1 MDMNLTAYRDLSS
14 AALRERI
21 RQGEFDGPT
30 AGLANG
36 YAQANLMIVRRE
48 LAYDF
53 LLFCQR
59 NPKPCPLLDVTDPGS
74 FEPRH
79 AAPGADIRTDFP
91 RYRIYRNGELDQ
103 EVQDITPFWED
114 DMVAFLIG
122 CSFSFEAALLA
133 NGVPV
138 RHIEDGHNV
147 PMYRTTIAC
156 QPAGR
161 LSGPMVVS
169 MRPMPANKV
178 VRAVQVTSRFPSVH
192 GAPVHVGDPRL
203 LGIADLAKP
212 DFGEPSELREGEV
225 PVFWACGVTPQA
237 VAMQARPELV
247 ITHAPGHMFITDLR
261 DEQLGVI

>member
-1 MDMNLTAYRDLSS
+1 MDTTRYRHLSPVE
-14 AALRERI
+14 LRQRI
-21 RQGEFDGPT
+21 RQGELSGPT

-36 YAQANLMIVRRE
+36 YAQANLMIVRRD

-59 NPKPCPLLDVTDPGS
+59 NPKPCPLLDVTDVGS
-74 FEPRH
+74 FDPRR

-91 RYRIYRNGELDQ
+91 RYRVYRNGELEQ
-103 EVQDITPFWED
+103 EVPDITAFWED

-122 CSFSFEAALLA
+122 CSFSFEGALLA

-138 RHIEDGHNV
+138 RHIEDQHNV
-147 PMYRTTIAC
+147 PMYRTNIAC
-156 QPAGR
+156 QPAGTLR
-161 LSGPMVVS
+161 GPMVVS
-169 MRPMPANKV
+169 MRPMPADKV

-192 GAPVHVGDPRL
+192 GAPVHIGDPAR

-212 DFGEPSELREGEV
+212 DFGEASQVREGEV

>member
-1 MDMNLTAYRDLSS
+1 MNLTAYRDLSP

-122 CSFSFEAALLA
+122 CSFTFETGMVDA
-133 NGVPV
+133 GIPI
-138 RHIEDGHNV
+138 RHQELGRNV
-147 PMYRTTIAC
+147 PMYRTNIDCT
-156 QPAGR
+156 PAGR
-161 LSGPMVVS
+161 LRGEMVVS
-169 MRPMPANKV
+169 MRPIPAGRV
-178 VRAVQVTSRFPSVH
+178 ADAVQISGRTPAVH
-192 GAPVHVGDPRL
+192 GAPVHIGDPAS
-203 LGIADLAKP
+203 LGIADVMAP
-212 DFGEPSELREGEV
+212 DFGDAPEIRPGEI

-237 VAMQARPELV
+237 AIMASKPPFAV
-247 ITHAPGHMFITDLR
+247 THAPGYMFITDVPDAEYR
-261 DEQLGVI
+261 V

>member
-1 MDMNLTAYRDLSS
+1 MNLTPYRDLSP

-59 NPKPCPLLDVTDPGS
+59 NPKPCPLLDVTDPAS

-147 PMYRTTIAC
+147 PMYRTNIAC

-212 DFGEPSELREGEV
+212 DFGEPSELRKGEV

>member
-1 MDMNLTAYRDLSS
+1 MSWLTTSCCSASATPNPAHCWTSPTGASS
-14 AALRERI
+14 HGTR
-21 RQGEFDGPT
+21 RQAPISH
-30 AGLANG
+30 GL
-36 YAQANLMIVRRE
+36 
-48 LAYDF
+48 
-53 LLFCQR
+53 
-59 NPKPCPLLDVTDPGS
+59 
-74 FEPRH
+74 
-79 AAPGADIRTDFP
+79 P

-147 PMYRTTIAC
+147 PMYRTNIAC

-203 LGIADLAKP
+203 LGIADWPNRISVSHPSCAKARSRCS
-212 DFGEPSELREGEV
+212 GL
-225 PVFWACGVTPQA
+225 
-237 VAMQARPELV
+237 VA
-247 ITHAPGHMFITDLR
+247 
-261 DEQLGVI
+261 